1 MKFLRRFAVLA
12 VALLLAVTVAG
23 CGKKNTQQARLI
35 HPHTLTVGVE
45 GTYAPYAYR
54 KNGKLTGFEIELS
67 KKLAKQ
73 MGYKVKFVPTK
84 WDSLIAGLG
93 SKKFDVVLDNIA
105 ETPARKKAYTF
116 STPYIYSKDALI
128 MKKSNNSLHNMKDIK
143 GKRIAAG
150 TGSVN
155 ADNVKKWHGHVV
167 TMSDFSAAVSLVRQG
182 RVEALLDANE
192 AYLYYQR
199 QNPSADLKSV
209 VVPSKEVPTQKVAV
223 LMSKHNPGLKTKV
236 NRALSQLRKDGTL
249 KRLSI
254 KYFNSNITKP

>member
-1 MKFLRRFAVLA
+1 MMKLLRRIAAVM
-12 VALLLAVTVAG
+12 VAFLLMVSLTA
-23 CGKKNTQQARLI
+23 CGKSSSQARLV

-54 KNGKLTGFEIELS
+54 KNGKLTGFEIEVS
-67 KKLAKQ
+67 RQLAKQ

-105 ETPARKKAYTF
+105 ETPARKKAYAF
-116 STPYIYSKDALI
+116 SKPYAYAKDALI
-128 MKKSNNSLHNMKDIK
+128 MRKDNNFIHNMKDIK
-143 GKRIAAG
+143 GQRIAAG

-167 TMSDFSAAVSLVRQG
+167 SMSDFSAAVSLVRQK
-182 RVEALLDANE
+182 RVAALLDANA

-209 VVPSKEVPTQKVAV
+209 VVPSNQVPTQKIGV
-223 LMSKHNPGLKTKV
+223 LMNKHNPGLQKQV
-236 NRALSQLRKDGTL
+236 NQALTHLRKNGTL
-249 KRLSI
+249 KRLSM
-254 KYFNSNITKP
+254 KYFNGDITKP